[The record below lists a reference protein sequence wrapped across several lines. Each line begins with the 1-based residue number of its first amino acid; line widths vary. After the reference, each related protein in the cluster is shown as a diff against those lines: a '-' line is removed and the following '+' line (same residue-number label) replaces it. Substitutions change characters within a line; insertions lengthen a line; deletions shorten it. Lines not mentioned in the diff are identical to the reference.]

1 MRYPLQIRRFTLLLL
16 VALFSLAALAQSS
29 AFKPGTPVLMWKVS
43 SKTNTAYLLG
53 SVHVG
58 DKSMYPL
65 PDVIED
71 AFDAASVLIVEVDMT
86 KVNQAQLQQLMMTLG
101 SYPEGDDLFQHIS
114 PRTRARLDTFLGQYG
129 IPPAAFAQYRPWLA
143 ALSVTMFPM
152 IKAGVNPSE
161 GIDMYF
167 LNKAKGKRIEQL
179 EDAEWQVKL
188 FAEFPEKV
196 SDAVLSRSII
206 QAASINEHYA
216 KLASLWS
223 HGDAVKIDEL
233 TKSWS
238 AGESAEERAFDRRL
252 REERN
257 PHMTQKLEQCLQSSE
272 TCFMVVGAAHVIG
285 SQGIVKQL
293 QAHGYR
299 VQQAVVGA
307 K

>member
-1 MRYPLQIRRFTLLLL
+1 
-16 VALFSLAALAQSS
+16 
-29 AFKPGTPVLMWKVS
+29 
-43 SKTNTAYLLG
+43 
-53 SVHVG
+53 
-58 DKSMYPL
+58 MYPL

-152 IKAGVNPSE
+152 IKAGLNPSE

>member
-1 MRYPLQIRRFTLLLL
+1 MRNSIPIRRFAFLLI
-16 VALFSLAALAQSS
+16 VALFSIAAIAQSS

-152 IKAGVNPSE
+152 IKAGLNPSE

>member
-86 KVNQAQLQQLMMTLG
+86 KVNQAQLQQIMMTLG

-152 IKAGVNPSE
+152 IKAGLNPSE

>member
-1 MRYPLQIRRFTLLLL
+1 MRNSIPIRRFAFLLI
-16 VALFSLAALAQSS
+16 VALFSIAAIAQSS

-43 SKTNTAYLLG
+43 SKTNSAYLLG

-65 PDVIED
+65 PAVIED
-71 AFDAASVLIVEVDMT
+71 AFAAATVLIVEVDMT
-86 KVNQAQLQQLMMTLG
+86 QVNQPQLQQLMMTLG
-101 SYPEGDDLFQHIS
+101 SYPEGDDIFQHIS
-114 PRTRARLDTFLGQYG
+114 PHTRAKLDTFLGQYG
-129 IPPAAFAQYRPWLA
+129 IPPAAFAHYRPWLA
-143 ALSVTMFPM
+143 ALSVTMLPM
-152 IKAGVNPSE
+152 IKAGLNPNE

-167 LNKAKGKRIEQL
+167 LNKARGKRIEQL

-188 FAEFPEKV
+188 FAEFPEKE
-196 SDAVLSRSII
+196 SDAVLSRSIT

-223 HGDAVKIDEL
+223 RGDAVKIDEL

-238 AGESAEERAFDRRL
+238 AGESAAERAFDRRL
-252 REERN
+252 REDRN
-257 PHMTQKLEQCLQSSE
+257 PHMTQRLEQCLQSSE
-272 TCFMVVGAAHVIG
+272 SCFMVVGAAHTIG
-285 SQGIVKQL
+285 SEGIVKQL

-299 VQQAVVGA
+299 VQQAVVGS